1 MNEHVALPALTPG
14 IYLDMTAADYHADC
28 CPAPSLSQSI
38 AKVLLDRSPK
48 HAWTR
53 HPRLNPHYRADDDT
67 KYDIGNIA
75 HRILLGRGKDL
86 RPVIADDWRTKSA
99 REQREAAAAEGML
112 GVLEKDLV
120 RAGEMAVAA
129 GRQISEAG
137 FGADWK
143 DRSGDGEVV
152 ISWREN
158 DIWFRAMIDWLG
170 KDRRRVWDYKT
181 SSASAAPY
189 RLGMKMA
196 DDGWD
201 VQAAMHERGLDV
213 LDPKNAGRREH
224 LFVCQENEPPYAL
237 TIARLPESAL
247 HIGRRKL
254 SIAIATWSDCIR
266 TGQWPGY
273 PPGVCVPEYPG
284 FAEAKWLDREV
295 SEFAERMNRP
305 APALQDLSGAC

>member
-1 MNEHVALPALTPG
+1 
-14 IYLDMTAADYHADC
+14 
-28 CPAPSLSQSI
+28 LS
-38 AKVLLDRSPK
+38 
-48 HAWTR
+48 
-53 HPRLNPHYRADDDT
+53 
-67 KYDIGNIA
+67 
-75 HRILLGRGKDL
+75 
-86 RPVIADDWRTKSA
+86 
-99 REQREAAAAEGML
+99 
-112 GVLEKDLV
+112 
-120 RAGEMAVAA
+120 
-129 GRQISEAG
+129 
-137 FGADWK
+137 
-143 DRSGDGEVV
+143 
-152 ISWREN
+152 
-158 DIWFRAMIDWLG
+158 

-181 SSASAAPY
+181 TAASAAPY
-189 RLGMKMA
+189 RLGVKMA

>member
-1 MNEHVALPALTPG
+1 MDEFLPG

-86 RPVIADDWRTKSA
+86 RPVIADDWRTKAA

-143 DRSGDGEVV
+143 DRSGDGEAV
-152 ISWREN
+152 IAWREN
-158 DIWFRAMIDWLG
+158 DIWFRAMIDWLS
-170 KDRRRVWDYKT
+170 KDRRRVWDLKT
-181 SSASAAPY
+181 TSASAAPHE
-189 RLGMKMA
+189 LGKKMA
-196 DDGWD
+196 NDGWHI
-201 VQAAMHERGLDV
+201 QAAMHERGLDV
-213 LDPKNAGRREH
+213 LDPRNAGRREH
-224 LFVCQENEPPYAL
+224 YFVCLETEPPYAM
-237 TIARLPESAL
+237 TIARIPESAL
-247 HIGRRKL
+247 HIGRRQL
-254 SIAIATWSDCIR
+254 NIAIAIWADCMR
-266 TGQWPGY
+266 TGNWPGY
-273 PPGVCVPEYPG
+273 CPEVQVPEFPG
-284 FAEAKWLDREV
+284 FAEARWSDREIA
-295 SEFAERMNRP
+295 EFAGVMNRSAMHGP
-305 APALQDLSGAC
+305 MLTDLSGG